1 MEPRDRAATG
11 TAAPEGKEGLSSE
24 PQPRRAEGKRIAGLA
39 IRTTNAAEST
49 RATAKIPALWGRF
62 ASEHWADKLERIGGF
77 GPVTAVYS
85 AYESDVSGSYQLL
98 VGRQV
103 SESASVVA
111 PLQFVSAPPGPYLM
125 FRCVGPL
132 PQAVIDGWRDV
143 WAYFSR
149 GPEPARAYTYDL
161 EIYPETGAVEIWVA
175 V

>member
-1 MEPRDRAATG
+1 MEPRDGAATG
-11 TAAPEGKEGLSSE
+11 ATAPEGKEGLSSE
-24 PQPRRAEGKRIAGLA
+24 PEPRRAEGKRIAGLA
-39 IRTTNAAEST
+39 IRTTNAAEFSP
-49 RATAKIPALWGRF
+49 ATAKIPALWGRF
-62 ASEHWADKLERIGGF
+62 ASERWADKLERIGGF

-103 SESASVVA
+103 SETATLVE
-111 PLQFVSAPPGPYLM
+111 PLQVVSAAPGSYLM

-143 WAYFSR
+143 WAYFSGR
-149 GPEPARAYTYDL
+149 APARAYTYDL
-161 EIYPETGAVEIWVA
+161 EICAEAGAVEIWVA